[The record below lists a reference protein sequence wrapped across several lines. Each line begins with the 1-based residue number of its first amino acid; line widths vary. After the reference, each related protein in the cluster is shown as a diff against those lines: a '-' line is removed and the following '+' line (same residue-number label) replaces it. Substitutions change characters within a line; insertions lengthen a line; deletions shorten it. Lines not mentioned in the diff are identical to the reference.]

1 MKEPPKEGKRGFG
14 PEMEG
19 EGNKTADRHYREGAE
34 KHAKKGENR
43 RAAKRARDA
52 LDTDE
57 GRELE
62 DAREQTKNHEPGS
75 RH

>member
-1 MKEPPKEGKRGFG
+1 MKEPPKEAERGFDSKN
-14 PEMEG
+14 EG
-19 EGNKTADRHYREGAE
+19 EGNRTADRHYREAAE

-52 LDTDE
+52 LETDE

-62 DAREQTKNHEPGS
+62 DARERTKGHEPGS